1 MEKKVLATISSTQR
15 VDSESEQ
22 VELTTAA
29 VYRSGKFFHEICYE
43 ESQATGLE
51 GSVTTVRL
59 DGDGTVSVR
68 RSGRTDSLLLI
79 KEGETNLCAYDTGY
93 GQAMLGITGT
103 RVHSTLD
110 DGKGALRFL
119 YSLTVDGALLSENE
133 VSITLKESS
142 TDELSC

>member
-1 MEKKVLATISSTQR
+1 MEKKVLVTISSTQR

-29 VYRSGKFFHEICYE
+29 VYRSDESFHEICYE

-51 GSVTTVRL
+51 GSITTVRL

-68 RSGRTDSLLLI
+68 RSGKTDSLLLI
-79 KEGETNLCAYDTGY
+79 KQGESNLCAYDTGY
-93 GQAMLGITGT
+93 GRAMLGITGT
-103 RVHSTLD
+103 RVHSTLNK
-110 DGKGALRFL
+110 GTGALRFL
-119 YSLTVDGALLSENE
+119 YSLSMDGALLSENE
-133 VSITLKESS
+133 VSITLKESG